1 MSLAIRVGGR
11 VGRPAAEVFD
21 AVVNPKKLSS
31 YFTTVGGASA
41 PLVKGTTVTWW
52 KDAPVEVV
60 DLVQD
65 ELIVLRWDGGTDTDN
80 VRYKTTVEMKFDA
93 LEDGGTMVTI
103 SENGWRE
110 DDAGRRGTY
119 LNCEGWSNMLCCM
132 KAFVEYGI
140 NLRDGMFLS
149 EMRGVP
155 AEAPD
160 YEKLS

>member
-1 MSLAIRVGGR
+1 MPEASDMAPRFLA
-11 VGRPAAEVFD
+11 PAQVAEL
-21 AVVNPKKLSS
+21 LSI
-31 YFTTVGGASA
+31 
-41 PLVKGTTVTWW
+41 
-52 KDAPVEVV
+52 EVDEV
-60 DLVQD
+60 IDLVQD
-65 ELIVLRWDGGTDTDN
+65 ELIVLRWDGGTDADN

-93 LEDGGTMVTI
+93 LDDGGTMVTI

-110 DDAGRRGTY
+110 DDPGRRGTY

>member
-52 KDAPVEVV
+52 KDAPVEVI

-65 ELIVLRWDGGTDTDN
+65 ELIVLRWDGGTDADN
-80 VRYKTTVEMKFDA
+80 VRYKTTVEMNFDA
-93 LEDGGTMVTI
+93 LDEGGTMVTI
-103 SENGWRE
+103 SENGWRVK
-110 DDAGRRGTY
+110 AGAT
-119 LNCEGWSNMLCCM
+119 CS
-132 KAFVEYGI
+132 A
-140 NLRDGMFLS
+140 
-149 EMRGVP
+149 
-155 AEAPD
+155 A
-160 YEKLS
+160 